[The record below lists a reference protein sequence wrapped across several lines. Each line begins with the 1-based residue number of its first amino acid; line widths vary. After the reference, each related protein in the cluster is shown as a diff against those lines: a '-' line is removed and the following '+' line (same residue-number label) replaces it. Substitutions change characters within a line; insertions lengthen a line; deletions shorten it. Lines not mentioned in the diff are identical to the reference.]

1 MFPVSLV
8 NQTGQSASR
17 VGGRAPPVRN
27 FVSDLFDENN
37 RGTAGRSADERSF
50 LDHASDVSEDMDI
63 AQGIALDR
71 AEVAVSTGGQ
81 RADLAVEAQ
90 RLRRLAGGRLDRLH
104 RRHAVAHYRRAT
116 A

>member
-8 NQTGQSASR
+8 NASGQSASR
-17 VGGRAPPVRN
+17 IVGAAPPVRN

-37 RGTAGRSADERSF
+37 RGTSGRSADQRSF
-50 LDHASDVSEDMDI
+50 LDHAIDVFEDMDI

-71 AEVAVSTGGQ
+71 DEVAVSTGGQ

-90 RLRRLAGGRLDRLH
+90 RLRRLAGGGLDH
-104 RRHAVAHYRRAT
+104 
-116 A
+116 